1 MKFEINNNELK
12 VLLNFDN
19 LFINLKKDIYF

>member
-1 MKFEINNNELK
+1 MNFEINNNELK